1 MFGKHH
7 TLRQLIG
14 GIAIVAAV
22 AAIAVSSAAAG
33 TSSRSFIT
41 DTLGGN
47 GSAKA
52 LPDVVDRYLMRHVDQ
67 AQPVGTAFIT
77 DTLGGNGHPA
87 QPVGAYPNY
96 INGGMS
102 AAVAQSNE
110 ASAPSISAPRGT
122 GFNWGYTGLGAGL
135 AAGLLVLLF
144 GGTRHRTNKRGV
156 LAA

>member
-7 TLRQLIG
+7 TLAQLFS
-14 GIAIVAAV
+14 GIAVVAAI

-52 LPDVVDRYLMRHVDQ
+52 LPDVVDRYIASHTARPVQ
-67 AQPVGTAFIT
+67 APGMTFIT

-87 QPVGAYPNY
+87 QPTGSYPDY
-96 INGGMS
+96 VNGGMS
-102 AAVAQSNE
+102 AVVAQSNQVT
-110 ASAPSISAPRGT
+110 APSAGN
-122 GFNWGYTGLGAGL
+122 GFSWGYTGLAAGL
-135 AAGLLVLLF
+135 AACLLVLLF
-144 GGTRHRTNKRGV
+144 CGTRFRTHKRGI